1 MAHRIRRV
9 LPYLAMLAVSAL
21 LYWAALQ
28 IDTRG
33 ADGGRRIGPD
43 FWPKL
48 VIVIMGALCVF
59 EIVKRLFFRTSS
71 LPGEI
76 AGDGEG
82 GASVRAPPATPTAPD
97 AARAAPPE
105 REYPGRLLAGIATIA
120 GFALAV
126 DWLGFFVAT
135 AAFLAA
141 FMLIGGLR
149 RAWLA
154 AGIGVAGSL
163 VLIVIFMRVAYISLP
178 LGAGPFRELSLA
190 LLRLLGV
197 S

>member
-1 MAHRIRRV
+1 MGHRIRRV

-48 VIVIMGALCVF
+48 VIAIMAALCVF
-59 EIVKRLFFRTSS
+59 EIVKRLLVKTTL
-71 LPGEI
+71 LPEEL
-76 AGDGEG
+76 AGNGDG
-82 GASVRAPPATPTAPD
+82 GASGPAPLATQPPAD
-97 AARAAPPE
+97 EARAAPPA
-105 REYPGRLLAGIATIA
+105 REYPGRLFAGIAAIA

-154 AGIGVAGSL
+154 AAIGVAGSL

-190 LLRLLGV
+190 LLRVLGV

>member
-1 MAHRIRRV
+1 MGHRIRRV

-48 VIVIMGALCVF
+48 VIVIMGALCVI
-59 EIVKRLFFRTSS
+59 EIVKRLFVKAAL
-71 LPGEI
+71 LPEGL
-76 AGDGEG
+76 AGDAAGSAFGPAPSEAQVAPAEA
-82 GASVRAPPATPTAPD
+82 GAAPPA
-97 AARAAPPE
+97 
-105 REYPGRLLAGIATIA
+105 REHPGRLLAGIATIA
-120 GFALAV
+120 GFALSV

-154 AGIGVAGSL
+154 AAIGVAGSF

-178 LGAGPFRELSLA
+178 LGAGPFREFSLA
-190 LLRLLGV
+190 LLRVLGV